1 MRRISTYITCILM
14 LLSGVLPAMA
24 QENEAN
30 VLLDRMAEKFH
41 RSKGVWIQY
50 SVRSDEGSSEGV
62 IQVKGE
68 KFLLK
73 SPGVTTWFDGHT
85 QWTYLEV
92 NDEVNISE
100 PTSEEL
106 QTLSPFAWIGLYKQ
120 GYTSQIESSGGR
132 ASIIVMEAIEP
143 NADLQ
148 RVQLYVERVKLFPIE
163 IRMWRKNSTE
173 DILIKIKAC
182 DMDKNYPDS
191 MFVFN
196 KKDYPTAEVID
207 LR

>member
-1 MRRISTYITCILM
+1 M

>member
-1 MRRISTYITCILM
+1 M

-30 VLLDRMAEKFH
+30 ALLDRMAEKFH

-62 IQVKGE
+62 IQVKDE

-143 NADLQ
+143 NTDLQ

-163 IRMWRKNSTE
+163 IQMWRKNSTE

>member
-1 MRRISTYITCILM
+1 
-14 LLSGVLPAMA
+14 MA

-148 RVQLYVERVKLFPIE
+148 RVQLYVEHVELRPME
-163 IRMWRKNSTE
+163 IRMRRKDRAE
-173 DILIKIKAC
+173 DIVIKITSYDAEGE
-182 DMDKNYPDS
+182 NYPDA
-191 MFVFN
+191 MFTFN

>member
-1 MRRISTYITCILM
+1 M

-73 SPGVTTWFDGHT
+73 SLGVTTWFDGHT

>member
-1 MRRISTYITCILM
+1 M

-30 VLLDRMAEKFH
+30 ALLDRMAEKFH

-62 IQVKGE
+62 IQVKDE

-143 NADLQ
+143 NTDLQ

>member
-1 MRRISTYITCILM
+1 MAKYAFETTSVWYRFRGHLKT
-14 LLSGVLPAMA
+14 VLIHKYR
-24 QENEAN
+24 
-30 VLLDRMAEKFH
+30 VAEGCF
-41 RSKGVWIQY
+41 R
-50 SVRSDEGSSEGV
+50 
-62 IQVKGE
+62 
-68 KFLLK
+68 
-73 SPGVTTWFDGHT
+73 
-85 QWTYLEV
+85 
-92 NDEVNISE
+92 
-100 PTSEEL
+100 
-106 QTLSPFAWIGLYKQ
+106 IGLYKQ

-143 NADLQ
+143 NTDLQ

>member
-1 MRRISTYITCILM
+1 M

-30 VLLDRMAEKFH
+30 ALLDRMAEKFH

-73 SPGVTTWFDGHT
+73 SPGMTTWFDGHT
-85 QWTYLEV
+85 QWTYLEA

-100 PTSEEL
+100 PAPEEL
-106 QTLSPFAWIGLYKQ
+106 QTLSPFAWIGLYRQ
-120 GYTSQIESSGGR
+120 GYTLQMISNDKR
-132 ASIIVMEAIEP
+132 ASIIVMEATNPDAET
-143 NADLQ
+143 Q
-148 RVQLYVERVKLFPIE
+148 RVRLYVAHGKLCPTE
-163 IRMWRKNSTE
+163 IRMRRRYSDE
-173 DILIKIKAC
+173 DIIIKISAC
-182 DMDKNYPDS
+182 EADGKNYPDS

-196 KKDYPTAEVID
+196 KKEYPTAEIID